1 MNLIIGVTGATGTVY
16 AVRLLEYLKDIEE
29 IKTHLIMSKWAINN
43 LEVETDYSLD
53 YVYSLADFVHNND
66 NLGACIASGSFITDG
81 MIILPCSMKTLSSI
95 SNGFSNNLIDR
106 AADVMIKEG
115 RKLVI
120 SPRETPLS
128 PIHLENMLKLSRI
141 GVRIVPPMPGFY
153 SNTKSLDDII
163 NHHVMKILDQ
173 FNINIGIDLRWKD
186 NKYELGRN
194 Q

>member
-173 FNINIGIDLRWKD
+173 FNININNDLRWKD
-186 NKYELGRN
+186 NKYE
-194 Q
+194 

>member
-1 MNLIIGVTGATGTVY
+1 MNLVIGVTGATGTVY

-53 YVYSLADFVHNND
+53 YVYSLADFIHNND
-66 NLGACIASGSFITDG
+66 NLGACVASGSFITDG

-95 SNGFSNNLIDR
+95 SNGFSSTLIDR

-128 PIHLENMLKLSRI
+128 SIHLENMYKLSRI
-141 GVRIVPPMPGFY
+141 GATIIPAMPGFY
-153 SNTKSLDDII
+153 NNPQTIDDLV
-163 NHHVMKILDQ
+163 NFMVGKILNYLNIDNNL
-173 FNINIGIDLRWKD
+173 FNKWEDTE
-186 NKYELGRN
+186 YET
-194 Q
+194 

>member
-141 GVRIVPPMPGFY
+141 GIRIVPPMPGFY

-173 FNINIGIDLRWKD
+173 FNININNDLRWKG
-186 NKYELGRN
+186 NKYE
-194 Q
+194 